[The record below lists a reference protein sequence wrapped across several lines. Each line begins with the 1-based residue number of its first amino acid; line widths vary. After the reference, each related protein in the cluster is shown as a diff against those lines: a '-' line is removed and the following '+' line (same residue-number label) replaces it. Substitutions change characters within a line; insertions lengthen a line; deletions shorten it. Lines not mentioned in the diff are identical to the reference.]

1 MFWVHHSLRTKFR
14 NVGGEWFLI
23 LEPGYVFTRDGS
35 SFIQASDAGALSTSR
50 MSQERNYQVINHL
63 YFWAWFLRNGK
74 KDISIPCGNQNLVV
88 DSDLANGVANF
99 GIGTDKK
106 TLSTILNSDYDLNW
120 SDLEEDTKAG
130 SNGSEEDE

>member
-1 MFWVHHSLRTKFR
+1 
-14 NVGGEWFLI
+14 LI
-23 LEPGYVFTRDGS
+23 LEPGFVFTRDGS

-63 YFWAWFLRNGK
+63 YFLGLVPAKRRKGHSYSVRK
-74 KDISIPCGNQNLVV
+74 PVPRVV
-88 DSDLANGVANF
+88 DPNLANGVANF

-120 SDLEEDTKAG
+120 SELEEDATTANKD
-130 SNGSEEDE
+130 SEEDE